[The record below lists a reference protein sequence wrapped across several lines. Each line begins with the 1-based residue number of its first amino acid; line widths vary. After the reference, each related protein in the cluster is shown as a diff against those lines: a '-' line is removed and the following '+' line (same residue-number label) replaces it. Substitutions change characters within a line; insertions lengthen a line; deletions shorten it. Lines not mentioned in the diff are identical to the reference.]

1 MIAKEIKKP
10 ASQDDIA
17 AHVKR
22 VFTARDKQILAN
34 HFAIADTIAQT
45 FGKGCEVVIHSLE
58 DIGKSIVKIVNGE
71 VTGRILG
78 APITDLGLK
87 VANNA
92 YDSKE
97 DIVGPYFSK
106 TKAGKPLKSTTMII
120 RNDEGAPIGFLCINF
135 DLSMPLTQ
143 FFADFSPAPEVPP
156 SGENFAPDVDELV
169 AQAVADELEGV
180 SRVTGVSPTE
190 KNRRIVA
197 NLELRSIFDIKG
209 AVELVAGE
217 LGVTKHTIYKYLRE
231 LRNEQ

>member
-1 MIAKEIKKP
+1 
-10 ASQDDIA
+10 SQDDIA

-22 VFTARDKQILAN
+22 VFTVRDKQILAN

-71 VTGRILG
+71 VTGRVLG

-92 YDSKE
+92 YDSRE

-143 FFADFSPAPEVPP
+143 FLADFSPAPEVPP
-156 SGENFAPDVDELV
+156 SGENFAPDVDQLV

-180 SRVTGVSPTE
+180 SRITGVSPTE

-231 LRNEQ
+231 LRNER

>member
-1 MIAKEIKKP
+1 MITTEIKKP
-10 ASQDDIA
+10 ASEDEIA
-17 AHVKR
+17 SHAKR
-22 VFTARDKQILAN
+22 VFTERDQQILAN
-34 HFAIADTIAQT
+34 HALIADTIAKT

-58 DIGKSIVKIVNGE
+58 DLGKSIVKIVNGE
-71 VTGRILG
+71 VTSRVLG

-92 YDSKE
+92 HESKE
-97 DIVGPYFSK
+97 NIIGPYFSK

-120 RNDEGAPIGFLCINF
+120 RNDEDDPIGFLCINF

-143 FFADFSPAPEVPP
+143 FFADFSPTLEVPP

-169 AQAVADELEGV
+169 AQAVADELDGM

-190 KNRRIVA
+190 KNRRVVA
-197 NLELRSIFDIKG
+197 NLELRSLFDIKG
-209 AVELVAGE
+209 SVELVAGE

-231 LRNEQ
+231 LRVEQ